1 MIFLK
6 LRFHLILRLKLTTFK
21 FIKEK
26 KHLKL
31 KYKKKH
37 TTMLTITSYKF

>member
-26 KHLKL
+26 KTFEVKIQ
-31 KYKKKH
+31 KKH
-37 TTMLTITSYKF
+37 TTILTITSYKF